1 MRVSFMKIRE
11 YRFDTDYE
19 AILKLSER
27 LADFEL
33 PVRIKQEVL
42 SQKQR
47 EWLVADL
54 EKQSENSQL
63 LVVEDDNCSV
73 QGFLELLEEIDWLTD
88 QKQAYVS
95 RVCLAR
101 EIEGFGYGK
110 RLMQLAEDWAIT
122 QGYAGITLLV
132 VATNQR
138 AAAFYRSL
146 GYEIET
152 MKLRKALD

>member
-1 MRVSFMKIRE
+1 MKIRE
-11 YRFDTDYE
+11 YRSDTDYE